1 MIVAASSCRD
11 AFAGLPALVMF
22 DLDGTLVDSV
32 PDLAAA
38 VDAMLQE
45 QHCQPAGEE
54 KVRLWV
60 GNGAAVLVR
69 RALADADGLDE
80 SQVSDSL
87 HQASLQRFL
96 HHYRRAS
103 GHYSKLYP
111 GVKEGLQQLRSAGV
125 TLALV
130 TNKPAEFVPH
140 LLADLGIDDH
150 FAAWLGGDS
159 LPEKKPHPA
168 PLQSLLEQFQVAV
181 DDALMVG
188 DSRSDMEAGRA
199 AGVRTLAVTYGYNHG
214 RPIAEEAPDWS
225 TDDLGSFFTEL
236 LASVESETTL

>member
-1 MIVAASSCRD
+1 MVTVSCRE

-60 GNGAAVLVR
+60 GNGAASLVR
-69 RALADADGLDE
+69 RALADVDGIDE
-80 SQVSDSL
+80 TRVSDSL

-111 GVKEGLQQLRSAGV
+111 GVKAGLKKLHSAGV
-125 TLALV
+125 TLVLV

-140 LLADLGIDDH
+140 LLADLGIDEY
-150 FAAWLGGDS
+150 FSAWLGGDS
-159 LPEKKPHPA
+159 LPQKKPHPA
-168 PLQSLLEQFQVAV
+168 PLQFLMERFQVAME
-181 DDALMVG
+181 DALMVG
-188 DSRSDMEAGRA
+188 DSRSDMAAGRA
-199 AGVRTLAVTYGYNHG
+199 AGVKTLGVTYGYNHG
-214 RPIAEEAPDWS
+214 RPIAEESPDWS
-225 TDDLGSFFTEL
+225 TDNLDDFFTRL
-236 LASVESETTL
+236 VNVECGVSI

>member
-1 MIVAASSCRD
+1 MARLSCRE

-69 RALADADGLDE
+69 RALADVDGIEE
-80 SQVSDSL
+80 SQVSESL

-130 TNKPAEFVPH
+130 TNKPSEFVPH
-140 LLADLGIDDH
+140 LLADLGIEEY

-168 PLQSLLEQFQVAV
+168 PLQSLMERFQVAV
-181 DDALMVG
+181 NDALMVG
-188 DSRSDMEAGRA
+188 DSRSDMAAGRA
-199 AGVRTLAVTYGYNHG
+199 AGVRTLGVTYGYNHG

-225 TDDLGSFFTEL
+225 TDDLGRFFSEL
-236 LASVESETTL
+236 VASAESAASL